1 VSTSAESEP
10 AASPPVAS
18 LSAQPRPAGPG
29 PAAGTPVAGTRLVG
43 TSIIGTNIVGTRIV
57 GTRAEGIVLVLFTAC
72 SWGLTWPQSK
82 FLLTMLPPFSMRAS
96 CGVLGFCFAFLVAF
110 ARRERIWPPRDQ
122 WPRLVL
128 FGLLNYGQFMVLTTA
143 SLVWLKAS
151 EAVVITYTLP
161 VWAALLAWPMLGE
174 RPTFQRILALILAL
188 GGVALL
194 VGADSAEAT
203 WHKLPAAGM
212 SLAAAILF
220 ALGTVLAKKKP
231 LRLPPATSVA
241 WQAMIGMTLVLSLAS
256 FEHPDWGKVTA
267 GGWVSIAFI
276 STIPL
281 TVAYLAWFRA
291 LRLVPASTA
300 ATTVLLSP
308 VVGVIGSGILLGET
322 FGPRQI
328 VALVLTLTGVALA
341 ARG

>member
-1 VSTSAESEP
+1 VTNANGNYSA
-10 AASPPVAS
+10 
-18 LSAQPRPAGPG
+18 PRRRLIG
-29 PAAGTPVAGTRLVG
+29 AGT
-43 TSIIGTNIVGTRIV
+43 
-57 GTRAEGIVLVLFTAC
+57 EGIALLLFTAC

-82 FLLTMLPPFSMRAS
+82 FLLTMLPPFSMRMA
-96 CGVLGFCFAFLVAF
+96 CGGLACGFTFLIAVV
-110 ARRERIWPPRDQ
+110 RGETLWPPRDQ

-128 FGLLNYGQFMVLTTA
+128 FGMLNYGLFIALNTL

-161 VWAALLAWPMLGE
+161 VWASLLAWPMLGE
-174 RPTFQRILALILAL
+174 RPTFRKILALILAL

-194 VGADSAEAT
+194 VGADTSEAS
-203 WHKLPAAGM
+203 WQKLPAVGLG
-212 SLAAAILF
+212 LAAAVSF
-220 ALGTVLAKKKP
+220 GLGTVLAKKHP
-231 LRLPPATSVA
+231 LRLPPATAVA
-241 WQAMIGMTLVLSLAS
+241 WQALIGMTLVVALAT
-256 FEHPDWGKVTA
+256 FEHPHWGNVTPA
-267 GGWVSIAFI
+267 GWGSIAFI

-281 TVAYLAWFRA
+281 SVAYLTWFRA

-308 VVGVIGSGILLGET
+308 VVGVIGSGVLLNET

-328 VALVLTLTGVALA
+328 VALVMTLAGVALA